1 MTLPLGA
8 CRCIGER
15 FVGCANLKLFG
26 EKRKAAF
33 LPVKNIFRLL
43 LAETKTLC
51 YLSLRLSETS

>member
-1 MTLPLGA
+1 MTFPLGA

-43 LAETKTLC
+43 LAAKSGEKC
-51 YLSLRLSETS
+51 YVFFR